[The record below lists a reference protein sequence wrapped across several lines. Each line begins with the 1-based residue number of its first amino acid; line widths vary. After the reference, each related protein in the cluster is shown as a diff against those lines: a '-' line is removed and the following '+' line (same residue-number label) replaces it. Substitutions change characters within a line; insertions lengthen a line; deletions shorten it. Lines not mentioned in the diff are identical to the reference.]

1 MVISLGIVEVPLI
14 NYPKAMRDIQKFID
28 PSETRAEVFFRTEE
42 TRLAFI
48 AFLLRRWGLSE
59 NILEKGIGGGIYVK
73 TEGRELSDGFILID
87 NSGLRG
93 KTIMELEVCF
103 CDIRCSLILGL
114 SSEATEGILY
124 DILEG
129 KV

>member
-1 MVISLGIVEVPLI
+1 MIVSLAIVEVPCI

-28 PSETRAEVFFRTEE
+28 PSETKAEAFFRTEE

-48 AFLLRRWGLSE
+48 SYLLKRWDIRES
-59 NILEKGIGGGIYVK
+59 ILENGITGAVYLK

-87 NSGLRG
+87 NSGLKG
-93 KTIMELEVCF
+93 KTVMELEVGF
-103 CDIRCSLILGL
+103 GDMRCSLLLGL

-124 DILEG
+124 DVLEG